1 MENLSCVQMT
11 ASSLAARTRA
21 DERGARTHTHA
32 QMHMRARTVH
42 HTLSHIPLRP
52 AAPTKPQRIL
62 GTIMETRDHRSGQR
76 TQTEGER
83 GRAREIERDD
93 KRERERKKEGGGGGG
108 WGHETEAEILSTAA
122 KMRLRRAHF
131 ASPGFHGVETLEV

>member
-1 MENLSCVQMT
+1 MENLSCVEMT
-11 ASSLAARTRA
+11 TSSLAARA
-21 DERGARTHTHA
+21 CMRGHARTHTHI
-32 QMHMRARTVH
+32 HTHTRKVH

-83 GRAREIERDD
+83 WRAREIERDD
-93 KRERERKKEGGGGGG
+93 KGGGGRGG
-108 WGHETEAEILSTAA
+108 REKETEISSTIA
-122 KMRLRRAHF
+122 KLRRAHF
-131 ASPGFHGVETLEV
+131 GPPGFRLLRFSRIRALNF